1 MTVKPNQHW
10 ATCEN
15 TASRW
20 SCRKSISRSE
30 TKSSKVA
37 VFTRL
42 FRFMPSKIIIK
53 VQHSHLGHV
62 SWSGSW
68 CCIKGGVN
76 MPFSS
81 QMCSFCLDLGQQDLQ
96 SKLVRGDL
104 LIVDKGRL
112 PFAFS
117 HLLGAMKPFSTVSF
131 PSTAHLC
138 LVTCQANPI
147 WIWHFQRLDLL
158 LVYVDWGSTL
168 EFGVAVCSKA
178 FPSHPEKLWC

>member
-68 CCIKGGVN
+68 CCIKGGV
-76 MPFSS
+76 MPF
-81 QMCSFCLDLGQQDLQ
+81 
-96 SKLVRGDL
+96 
-104 LIVDKGRL
+104 L
-112 PFAFS
+112 PHKCALFAWTLAS
-117 HLLGAMKPFSTVSF
+117 RTCNPNWSGGTCWLWTREGCHLLS
-131 PSTAHLC
+131 
-138 LVTCQANPI
+138 VTC
-147 WIWHFQRLDLL
+147 WGLWSHFLQYRFPPLL
-158 LVYVDWGSTL
+158 TCVLSLARQTPFESGTFKGWT
-168 EFGVAVCSKA
+168 C
-178 FPSHPEKLWC
+178 C